1 MEATTA
7 IDDNGDYHTCSENSA
22 DADDS
27 ENGSFI
33 SLDSESGYNID
44 MTEKNADSINLSI
57 DQRRMNSSHDSVE
70 SIDTVPEPINPIPMA
85 PEMVTYRHQVDEEDM
100 VENDDTVTEHDRDPP
115 ESFLFLFLLI
125 SFGYMLPWTSLGSLI
140 SYYKAT
146 YSASFYVKL
155 YCAYYIPGLPI
166 ALLQYR
172 YDTYMDS
179 LFSSRYTYLFRGL
192 TAYSIMM
199 GVLVS
204 LIYFRSEN
212 LLIILFGLLGKSS
225 YLQICITL
233 WAHTLGRKTGNQ

>member
-1 MEATTA
+1 MESTTA

-22 DADDS
+22 EEDDS
-27 ENGSFI
+27 EHGSFM
-33 SLDSESGYNID
+33 SLDSDSGYSVD
-44 MTEKNADSINLSI
+44 AAKKYADSTNLSN
-57 DQRRMNSSHDSVE
+57 DQRRMSSSHKSIE
-70 SIDTVPEPINPIPMA
+70 SIDTVPDPFNPIPMA
-85 PEMVTYRHQVDEEDM
+85 PEMVTYSRQVDEEDM

-155 YCAYYIPGLPI
+155 YCAYYMPGLPI

-192 TAYSIMM
+192 TAYLIMM

-204 LIYFRSEN
+204 LIFFRSEN

-225 YLQICITL
+225 SL
-233 WAHTLGRKTGNQ
+233 

>member
-1 MEATTA
+1 MEPTTA
-7 IDDNGDYHTCSENSA
+7 NDDNGDYHTCSENSREE
-22 DADDS
+22 DDS

-44 MTEKNADSINLSI
+44 ISEKNVDSTNLSNN
-57 DQRRMNSSHDSVE
+57 QRLMNSSHDTIK
-70 SIDTVPEPINPIPMA
+70 SIDTAPDPVNFISMA
-85 PEMVTYRHQVDEEDM
+85 PEMVKCRHQVGDEDM

-115 ESFLFLFLLI
+115 ESFLLLFLLI

-155 YCAYYIPGLPI
+155 YCAYYMPGLPI

-179 LFSSRYTYLFRGL
+179 IFSSRWTYLFRGL
-192 TAYSIMM
+192 TAYLIMI
-199 GVLVS
+199 GVLAS
-204 LIYFRSEN
+204 LSFFRSEN
-212 LLIILFGLLGKSS
+212 LLIILFSLLGKFFCK
-225 YLQICITL
+225 Y
-233 WAHTLGRKTGNQ
+233 A